1 MVDRRRILVVDDST
15 DAAQSLALLLELAGH
30 DVRVAHDGL
39 ETLAV
44 ASEFEPEVVLL
55 DLGMPK
61 MDGYET
67 ARRLRNES
75 WGQQVMLVALTGWGQ
90 QRDRERTAEAGF
102 DLHLVKPI
110 AEFELFQAIG
120 AMHSNKPS
128 ISKASQAQR

>member
-1 MVDRRRILVVDDST
+1 
-15 DAAQSLALLLELAGH
+15 
-30 DVRVAHDGL
+30 
-39 ETLAV
+39 
-44 ASEFEPEVVLL
+44 
-55 DLGMPK
+55 

-90 QRDRERTAEAGF
+90 QRDRERTAAAGF